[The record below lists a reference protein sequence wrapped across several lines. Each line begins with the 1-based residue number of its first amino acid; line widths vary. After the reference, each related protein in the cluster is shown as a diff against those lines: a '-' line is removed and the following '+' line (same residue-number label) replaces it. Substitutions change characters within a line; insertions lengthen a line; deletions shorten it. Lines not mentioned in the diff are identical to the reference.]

1 VGHLTS
7 GGQQFA
13 LLQVGAAVHQVKVGN
28 FVGTN
33 YGRVVKITETE
44 VLVRELVQDGSGD
57 WSERD
62 SSLRLQGVK

>member
-1 VGHLTS
+1 
-7 GGQQFA
+7 
-13 LLQVGAAVHQVKVGN
+13 
-28 FVGTN
+28 
-33 YGRVVKITETE
+33 VVKITETE